1 MVLTAVQENSRE
13 DTERAPEMNSHW
25 QDQLLALVDHYG
37 QQCAQLAAERVRGTY
52 GHPPADRAAAWA
64 AILSHLANAPH
75 ETSTAEPPRGKAEQR
90 MQTA

>member
-1 MVLTAVQENSRE
+1 
-13 DTERAPEMNSHW
+13 MNSHW

-37 QQCAQLAAERVRGTY
+37 QQCAQLAAERVSGTY
-52 GHPPADRAAAWA
+52 GHPSADRAAAWA

-75 ETSTAEPPRGKAEQR
+75 GTLAAEPPRGKAQQR